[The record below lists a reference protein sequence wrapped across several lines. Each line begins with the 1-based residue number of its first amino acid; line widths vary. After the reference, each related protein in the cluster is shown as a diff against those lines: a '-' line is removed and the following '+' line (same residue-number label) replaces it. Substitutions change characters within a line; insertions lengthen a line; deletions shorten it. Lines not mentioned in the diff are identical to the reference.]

1 MKAFF
6 FLAAL
11 AIVGLVVT
19 GAISL
24 RRSGNSITIEID
36 KQRVAN
42 DAKAVVDEG
51 KQVLRQAEASLDA
64 ESTRK

>member
-24 RRSGNSITIEID
+24 HRSGNSITIEID

-42 DAKAVVDEG
+42 DAQAVVDEG
-51 KQVLRQAEASLDA
+51 KQVLRQAETSLDA
-64 ESTRK
+64 DSTRK